1 MRHGYSCSNASSPQD
16 VKKRF
21 ITQPLLTLGGI
32 AGVIKYS
39 KQLKEELNTK
49 KIDHYGCS
57 MLPRTMLTAGIAA
70 CILEK
75 DDDREISIFIH
86 PFIGEMQNFGE
97 KLLEPF
103 LVQSQNL
110 SQLEISENYSRV
122 VSYILFKLF
131 KKRIK
136 FEFVLLSSI
145 NEPNPLKL
153 CSDETR
159 FMTSIKTLDKQNVL
173 IVSHGKILDLV
184 LLKKPVFTR
193 HYSNNITTN
202 GRYVKVFMKPDN
214 KPEIYDESLLSK
226 ILEEEQTLEKKTSN
240 SSEKTINELL
250 AHVSFKDDGSEPDVI
265 EPDVIDSEDDSSESF
280 VLVEKLFTEYKTN
293 SIEKFLE
300 TYFDKSIIS
309 NISVL
314 IKNETMRKFLTC
326 TYSYEKD
333 VLKFSTEN
341 IEEDILKDIS
351 VKEPYNMRE
360 NEIY

>member
-1 MRHGYSCSNASSPQD
+1 MNVYFMRHGYSCSNASSPQD

-21 ITQPLLTLGGI
+21 ITQPLLTLSGI

-39 KQLKEELNTK
+39 EQLKEELKTT

-75 DDDREISIFIH
+75 DDDREISIFVH
-86 PFIGEMQNFGE
+86 PFIGEMQNLGE

-110 SQLEISENYSRV
+110 SQLEISSNYSRV

-131 KKRIK
+131 NKRIK
-136 FEFVLLSSI
+136 FEFELLNSV

-153 CSDETR
+153 CSDEKR
-159 FMTSIKTLDKQNVL
+159 FMSSITTLEKQNVL
-173 IVSHGKILDLV
+173 IVSHGKILDSV
-184 LLKKPVFTR
+184 LFNEPVFTK
-193 HYSNNITTN
+193 HYTNNITTN
-202 GRYVKVFMKPDN
+202 GRYVKFMEPDN
-214 KPEIYDESLLSK
+214 KPKIYDESLLSK
-226 ILEEEQTLEKKTSN
+226 ILTEEKTSN
-240 SSEKTINELL
+240 QKKSEHDEETIDELL
-250 AHVSFKDDGSEPDVI
+250 AHASFQDDDSEFEFLDP
-265 EPDVIDSEDDSSESF
+265 EDDSSDSF
-280 VLVEKLFTEYKTN
+280 ILIEKFFTEYKT
-293 SIEKFLE
+293 STIGKFLE
-300 TYFDKSIIS
+300 RYFDNSIGS
-309 NISVL
+309 NIYVL

-333 VLKFSTEN
+333 VLEFSIKK
-341 IEEDILKDIS
+341 IEEDISKDNS
-351 VKEPYNMRE
+351 VKEPDNMKE